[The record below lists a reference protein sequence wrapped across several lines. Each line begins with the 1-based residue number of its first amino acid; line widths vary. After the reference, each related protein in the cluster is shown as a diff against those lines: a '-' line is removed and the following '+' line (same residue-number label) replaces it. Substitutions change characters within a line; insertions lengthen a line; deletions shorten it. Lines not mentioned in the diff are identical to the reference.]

1 MVDEHFCS
9 RHDEEH
15 KAGLLWQSVA
25 WEMIKEESIAV
36 RFDKLRRE
44 KAGLACY
51 DTVSDHLES
60 LSTSV
65 IEILTAGR
73 LNGQC
78 SGLYG

>member
-1 MVDEHFCS
+1 MEKHMGGHERIHVE
-9 RHDEEH
+9 RRNT
-15 KAGLLWQSVA
+15 G
-25 WEMIKEESIAV
+25 EMG
-36 RFDKLRRE
+36 RE
-44 KAGLACY
+44 KHMGLQLCAVFSHDFIGWSIGCFLN
-51 DTVSDHLES
+51 TVSDHLES